1 MTELY
6 ANISQREVSFVEISK
21 ICDYDLKVKYY
32 TAGPD
37 SLTLLDNVS
46 VFGQKHLLRNLNK
59 FKFIQKGGG
68 GPAVKEPGLHPSSW
82 KMVCFWG
89 P

>member
-1 MTELY
+1 MIELY

-46 VFGQKHLLRNLNK
+46 VFGQKHLLRNININLNK
-59 FKFIQKGGG
+59 FKFIQHGWWW
-68 GPAVKEPGLHPSSW
+68 PS
-82 KMVCFWG
+82 G
-89 P
+89 